1 MSKCK
6 GSISIFS
13 LLSLLLVIATLFA
26 LLEGTRYQEIKRYTN
41 LQTDVALESAFSN
54 YHQELWKQ
62 YRLLGMKSSEAD
74 DILMQVADAKAT
86 EKGVSLLRFAVETG
100 GISKKTLLT
109 DGKGSVFVKSVAT
122 YMRDN
127 VLYELAKGIYNQY
140 ESIQQLLKTSGID
153 LGKIDEALMEL
164 DKLKSMDENAKNRSK
179 NGSYIEILECVQLW
193 KDDLTLGLFVEDI
206 STISSEKVNLKTDMF
221 HRTLATGNIRDE
233 VELSWLDRILLQQ
246 YILTYLSNYESCIK
260 GHALV
265 YEAEYLIGKSSRDKE
280 NLISVISRILA
291 IREAANFVSLL
302 SDSVK
307 VQEAHLLA
315 LAIGGIS
322 LNPLVLEVIEIAILT
337 GWALAESIVDVRALL
352 KGKRIPLM
360 KSSDAWRLKL
370 EDITLVNETFITA
383 KESKYGLSYKDYLG
397 LLLLFEDELSLAM
410 RTMNAEELT
419 IRKTSGDPF
428 FEMDSLVVQ
437 AEAEINYVYSPI
449 FPFLSVISAEERWNY
464 KVRTNGKYG
473 YY

>member
-13 LLSLLLVIATLFA
+13 LLSLLLVVATLFA
-26 LLEGTRYQEIKRYTN
+26 LLEGTRFQEIKRYAN
-41 LQTDVALESAFSN
+41 LQTEVALESVFSN
-54 YHQELWKQ
+54 YHQDLWNQ

-86 EKGVSLLRFAVETG
+86 EKGVNLLRFAVEKG
-100 GISKKTLLT
+100 WISKKTLLT
-109 DGKGSVFVKSVAT
+109 DGKGSVFIKSVAS

-127 VLYELAKGIYNQY
+127 VLYEVAKGIYNEY

-164 DKLKSMDENAKNRSK
+164 DKLESMDENSKNRSK
-179 NGSYIEILECVQLW
+179 KDSQIEILECVQLW
-193 KDDLTLGLFVEDI
+193 KDDLTLGMFVEDI
-206 STISSEKVNLKTDMF
+206 GTISSEKVNLKTDMF
-221 HRTLATGNIRDE
+221 HRTLATGAIKDE

-307 VQEAHLLA
+307 VQQARLLA
-315 LAIGGIS
+315 LSIGGIS

-337 GWALAESIVDVRALL
+337 AWAMAESIVDVRGLL

-360 KSSDAWRLKL
+360 KSSDTWRLKL
-370 EDITLVNETFITA
+370 DDITLVNETFITA
-383 KESKYGLSYKDYLG
+383 KESKYGLCYMDYLG
-397 LLLLFEDELSLAM
+397 LLLLFEDDLSLAM
-410 RTMNAEELT
+410 RTMNVEEFT

-428 FEMDSLVVQ
+428 FAMDSLVVQ
-437 AEAEINYVYSPI
+437 AEAEINYVYPPI
-449 FPFLSVISAEERWNY
+449 FPFLSVISAEEKWNY
-464 KVRTNGKYG
+464 EIRTNGNYG

>member
-1 MSKCK
+1 M
-6 GSISIFS
+6 
-13 LLSLLLVIATLFA
+13 
-26 LLEGTRYQEIKRYTN
+26 
-41 LQTDVALESAFSN
+41 
-54 YHQELWKQ
+54 
-62 YRLLGMKSSEAD
+62 
-74 DILMQVADAKAT
+74 
-86 EKGVSLLRFAVETG
+86 
-100 GISKKTLLT
+100 
-109 DGKGSVFVKSVAT
+109 
-122 YMRDN
+122 
-127 VLYELAKGIYNQY
+127 
-140 ESIQQLLKTSGID
+140 
-153 LGKIDEALMEL
+153 
-164 DKLKSMDENAKNRSK
+164 
-179 NGSYIEILECVQLW
+179 
-193 KDDLTLGLFVEDI
+193 TLGLFVEDI

-337 GWALAESIVDVRALL
+337 AWALAESIVDVRGLL

-360 KSSDAWRLKL
+360 KSSDTWRLKL